1 MIAIVA
7 GIPLKRNVI
16 YVVVDDE
23 KEGDLDLCNL

>member
-16 YVVVDDE
+16 CVVVDDE